1 MKTPAGVLL
10 LAHRLDLGGSERQM
24 TEVAKSLDR
33 EKFTPHVG
41 CFHPGGIRGEE
52 LRAAGVPILH
62 LPVTSFAS
70 TSAVRGGVALIRY
83 IRKHDIR
90 LVHSFDVPL
99 NIFGVPFAR
108 LAHQPV
114 VLSSQRAH
122 RNLTPGMYTQLLRVT
137 DRMVDGI
144 VVNCRH
150 MRDHLIDDEH
160 VSRELI
166 HLCYNGM
173 DLRIFHREGR
183 DAPGMT
189 IGVVCALRPE
199 KGLLTLIRSFA
210 SIHRQHPGATLVMV
224 GSGPMLPQLEEEAR
238 ALGVHGSCSFV
249 PKTTAVA
256 EWMRRID
263 IFVLPSLSEA
273 LSNSLMEA
281 MACGCCCVASN
292 VGGNP
297 ELIGDNERGLLFP
310 KEDSAALAAVLD
322 RLLRD
327 PELRKELAEAGNRFL
342 RNGFGQQQSVRCM
355 EAIYESF
362 LYPQFTKV

>member
-1 MKTPAGVLL
+1 MSTPAGVLL

-33 EKFTPHVG
+33 DRFSPHVG

-52 LRAAGVPILH
+52 LRAAEVSILH

-70 TSAVRGGVALIRY
+70 FSAIRGGFSLISY
-83 IRKHDIR
+83 IRRHNIR

-122 RNLTPGMYTQLLRVT
+122 RNLTPGMYTRLLRLT
-137 DRMVDGI
+137 DQMVDGI

-150 MRDHLIDDEH
+150 MRDHLIADEH
-160 VSRELI
+160 VSPELI
-166 HLCYNGM
+166 HLCYNGI
-173 DLRIFHREGR
+173 DLSVFHREGR
-183 DAPGMT
+183 AAAGMT

-199 KGLLTLIRSFA
+199 KGLLTLIRGFA
-210 SIHRQHPGATLVMV
+210 TVHGKCPQATLSIV
-224 GSGPMLPQLEEEAR
+224 GSGPMLPQLEAEAE
-238 ALGVHGSCSFV
+238 ALGIRESCMFV
-249 PKTTAVA
+249 PKTSEVA
-256 EWMRRID
+256 DWMRRID

-281 MACGCCCVASN
+281 MACGCCCVASS

-297 ELIGDNERGLLFP
+297 ELIGNDSRGLLFP
-310 KEDSAALAAVLD
+310 KEDSAALSAALD
-322 RLLRD
+322 RLLQN
-327 PELRKELAEAGNRFL
+327 ENLRNNLAEAGSSFIR
-342 RNGFGQQQSVRCM
+342 GEFGQARSVQCM
-355 EAIYESF
+355 EAIYKSF
-362 LYPQFTKV
+362 LYPQLSKG